1 MEHHRVISGKALIGE
16 GLSLQHVDIV
26 IDKGFITAIEENQK
40 APDIWICPALFNAHT
55 HLGDTIAMDCATTG
69 DLAALVTPPYG
80 LKHQILEKTP
90 RRNLVRGMMTS
101 IAHMAQ
107 RGTGGCADFREG
119 GTEGVAALR
128 EACGGF
134 DFRCVIFG
142 RDGGEYSADGLGISS
157 ARDVPDVE
165 RCVAHARRENKLI
178 AFHAGEKDPDDI
190 DTALS
195 FNPDLII
202 HGTHA
207 TRAQLRE
214 CAERSIPIAVCP
226 RSNWILGVT
235 STTMHPPVT
244 LMHEIGC
251 RVFLGTDNA
260 MFVQPDMLAEM
271 AFVHTIYHLE
281 PDDVI
286 RMAVAGSSLTN
297 NPFFIRIGERANLF
311 AIDPRFSNLRFSGN
325 IAASIVKRVF
335 SGSIGTNVFNS

>member
-1 MEHHRVISGKALIGE
+1 MGHQQVISGKALIGE
-16 GLSLQHVDIV
+16 DLSLRHVDIV
-26 IDKGFITAIEENQK
+26 IDNGFIAAIEENQK

-55 HLGDTIAMDCATTG
+55 HLGDTIAMDCAITG
-69 DLAALVTPPYG
+69 DLVTLITPPSG

-90 RRNLVRGMMTS
+90 RRTLVRGMITS
-101 IAHMAQ
+101 IAHMAH

-128 EACGGF
+128 EACSGF
-134 DFRCVIFG
+134 DFRCLIFG
-142 RDGGEYSADGLGISS
+142 REGGENSADGLGISS
-157 ARDVPDVE
+157 TRDVPDVE

-178 AFHAGEKDPDDI
+178 AFHAGEKDSDDI

-202 HGTHA
+202 HGTYA

-214 CAERSIPIAVCP
+214 CADRSIPIAVCP

-235 STTMHPPVT
+235 STTMRPPVS
-244 LMHEIGC
+244 LMRELGC

-271 AFVHTIYHLE
+271 AFVHTIYRLR

-286 RMAVAGSSLTN
+286 RMAVAGSSLTD
-297 NPFFIRIGERANLF
+297 NPFFIRVGERANLF
-311 AIDPRFSNLRFSGN
+311 AIDPRFSNLRFSKN
-325 IAASIVKRVF
+325 IAASMVKRGF
-335 SGSIGTNVFNS
+335 SGSIRTNVFNP